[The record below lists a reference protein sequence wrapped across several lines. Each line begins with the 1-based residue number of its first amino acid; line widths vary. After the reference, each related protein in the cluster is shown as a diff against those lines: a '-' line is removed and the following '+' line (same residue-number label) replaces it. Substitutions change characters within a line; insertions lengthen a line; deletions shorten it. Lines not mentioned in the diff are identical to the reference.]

1 MKKNKNILLLII
13 LLVVTVLIVLVFAK
27 IYKNNNKNNS
37 IIFDYVQEI
46 KPNDFNQYMIENP
59 DVIVLFV
66 DKYDISNDEILKE
79 LIDEIDDNDLKDKII
94 CIDKNLIKD
103 SFISSLNKKYN
114 INLDANKF
122 PALILITDN
131 EVDKI
136 SYIDENPD
144 VKTLID
150 YQVLK

>member
-136 SYIDENPD
+136 SYIDENTD
-144 VKTLID
+144 IKTLID

>member
-37 IIFDYVQEI
+37 IIFNYVQEI

-66 DKYDISNDEILKE
+66 DKYDISKDEILKE

-136 SYIDENPD
+136 SYIDENTD
-144 VKTLID
+144 IKTLID